1 MGLETGT
8 YISDLVITNPLGS
21 DAKSTADDHLRL
33 IKSCLKATF
42 PNVTNAVTMTHTE
55 LNTVTSRGLIA
66 GQTWTGTHTFPA
78 TTYGVTATLG
88 DSSLKYATTEFVA
101 NTAFSSALPAQ
112 TGANG
117 KLLTSNGTDASWTA
131 TKTVNGN
138 SIIGSGDIAI
148 PSGLTLLATI
158 TPTASANIDA
168 LTTFS
173 SSYDNYL
180 IIGTG
185 LSVAA
190 DDTFRFR
197 FAVAGTADAGS
208 NYYTADSYATTAL
221 SASSTSGIAAST
233 TTSAGIGANFAIR
246 IYNANDATRLKT
258 VFSEHNSQSAATPAY
273 IIRGAATVYTAAN
286 AVSGIRF
293 FLNGGSNFGAT
304 GKIRIFG
311 YQNS

>member
-1 MGLETGT
+1 MGLEAAT
-8 YISDLVITNPLGS
+8 YISDLVTTNPLGS

-33 IKSCLKATF
+33 IKSCLKTTF
-42 PNVTNAVTMTHTE
+42 PSVTGAVTKTHTE
-55 LNTVTSRGLIA
+55 LNTVTDRGLIA

-112 TGANG
+112 LGNSG
-117 KLLTSNGTDASWTA
+117 KLLTTNGTDASWSSV
-131 TKTVNGN
+131 KTVN
-138 SIIGSGDIAI
+138 SISILGSGDIPI
-148 PSGLTLLATI
+148 GLTLLATI
-158 TPTASANIDA
+158 TPTASANID
-168 LTTFS
+168 LLSVFT
-173 SSYDNYL
+173 SSYDNYR

-197 FAVAGTADAGS
+197 FAVAGTADTGS
-208 NYYTADSYATTAL
+208 NYYTADSYITTAIT
-221 SASSTSGIAAST
+221 ASTTSGIVAAT
-233 TTSAGIGANFAIR
+233 TTSAGIGANFSMN

-286 AVSGIRF
+286 AVSGIRL

-304 GKIRIFG
+304 GKIRVYGF
-311 YQNS
+311 QNS

>member
-1 MGLETGT
+1 MGLEAAT
-8 YISDLVITNPLGS
+8 YISDLVTTNPLGS

-33 IKSCLKATF
+33 IKSCLKTTF
-42 PNVTNAVTMTHTE
+42 PSVTGAVTKTHTE
-55 LNTVTSRGLIA
+55 LNTVTDRGLIT

-112 TGANG
+112 LGNSG
-117 KLLTSNGTDASWTA
+117 KLLTTNGTDASWSSV
-131 TKTVNGN
+131 KTVN
-138 SIIGSGDIAI
+138 SISILGSGDIPI
-148 PSGLTLLATI
+148 GLTLLATI
-158 TPTASANIDA
+158 TPTASANID
-168 LTTFS
+168 LLNVFT
-173 SSYDNYL
+173 SSYDNYR

-197 FAVAGTADAGS
+197 FAVAGTADTGS
-208 NYYTADSYATTAL
+208 NYYTADSYITTAITA
-221 SASSTSGIAAST
+221 SATSGIVAAT
-233 TTSAGIGANFAIR
+233 TTSAGIGANFSMN

-286 AVSGIRF
+286 AVSGIRL

-304 GKIRIFG
+304 GKIRVYGF
-311 YQNS
+311 QNS

>member
-1 MGLETGT
+1 MGLEAAT
-8 YISDLVITNPLGS
+8 YISDLVTTNPLGS

-33 IKSCLKATF
+33 IKSCLKTTF
-42 PNVTNAVTMTHTE
+42 PSVTGAVTKTHTE
-55 LNTVTSRGLIA
+55 LNTVTDRGLIA

-112 TGANG
+112 LGNSG
-117 KLLTSNGTDASWTA
+117 KLLTTNGTDASWSSV
-131 TKTVNGN
+131 KTVN
-138 SIIGSGDIAI
+138 SISILGSGDIPI
-148 PSGLTLLATI
+148 GLTLLATI
-158 TPTASANIDA
+158 TPTASANID
-168 LTTFS
+168 LLSVFT
-173 SSYDNYL
+173 SSYDNYR

-197 FAVAGTADAGS
+197 FAVAGAADSGS
-208 NYYTADSYATTAL
+208 NYYTADNYLVTAL
-221 SASSTSGIAAST
+221 TASSTSGIVAAT
-233 TTSAGIGANFAIR
+233 TTSAGIGANFSMN

-258 VFSEHNSQSAATPAY
+258 AFSEHNSQSAATPAY

-286 AVSGIRF
+286 AVSGIRL

-304 GKIRIFG
+304 GKIRVYGF
-311 YQNS
+311 QNS

>member
-1 MGLETGT
+1 MGLEAAT

-33 IKSCLKATF
+33 IKSCLKTTF
-42 PNVTNAVTMTHTE
+42 PSVTGAVTKTHTE
-55 LNTVTSRGLIA
+55 LNTVTDRGLIA

-112 TGANG
+112 LGNSG
-117 KLLTSNGTDASWTA
+117 KLLTTNGTDASWSSV
-131 TKTVNGN
+131 KTVN
-138 SIIGSGDIAI
+138 SISILGSGDIPI
-148 PSGLTLLATI
+148 GLTLLATI
-158 TPTASANIDA
+158 TPTASANID
-168 LTTFS
+168 LLSVFT
-173 SSYDNYL
+173 SSYDNYR

-197 FAVAGTADAGS
+197 FAVAGTADTGS
-208 NYYTADSYATTAL
+208 NYYTVDSYNVTAITA
-221 SASSTSGIAAST
+221 SATSGIVAST
-233 TTSAGIGANFAIR
+233 TTSAGIGANFSMN

-258 VFSEHNSQSAATPAY
+258 AFSEHNSQSAATPAY

-286 AVSGIRF
+286 AVSGIRL

-304 GKIRIFG
+304 GKIRVYGF
-311 YQNS
+311 QNS

>member
-8 YISDLVITNPLGS
+8 YISDLVTTNPLGS

-33 IKSCLKATF
+33 IKSCLKTTF
-42 PNVTNAVTMTHTE
+42 PSVTGAVTMTHTE

-112 TGANG
+112 LGNSG
-117 KLLTSNGTDASWTA
+117 KLLTTNGTAASWSSV
-131 TKTVNGN
+131 KTVNSQ
-138 SIIGSGDIAI
+138 SILGSGDIPI
-148 PSGLTLLATI
+148 GMTLLATI
-158 TPTASANIDA
+158 TPTAAANIDA

-197 FAVAGTADAGS
+197 FAVAGSVDSGS
-208 NYYTADSYATTAL
+208 NYYTADSYTVAAIT
-221 SASSTSGIAAST
+221 ASSTSGIVAST
-233 TTSAGIGANFAIR
+233 TTSAGIGANFAMR

-258 VFSEHNSQSAATPAY
+258 AFSEHSSQSAATPAY
-273 IIRGAATVYTAAN
+273 IFRGAATVYTAAN
-286 AVSGIRF
+286 AVSGIRL
-293 FLNGGSNFGAT
+293 FLLGGANFGAT